1 MWYKGGTFVG
11 VGIGIITCL
20 AAGLCDMYY
29 MVYNEDGIHSY
40 FIRNGNA

>member
-1 MWYKGGTFVG
+1 MPLPQIIAMAEKG
-11 VGIGIITCL
+11 
-20 AAGLCDMYY
+20 YY